1 MFILLF
7 NKRIDI
13 YVSNYS
19 TEQSSPST
27 LSSSSNQAR
36 RFPRAHRHL
45 SHHQKA
51 FRNHGFSGK
60 VTRYRQP
67 RNQIA
72 NHSPSG
78 SNNRNGGMVMLKNGI
93 VLSPSQLQGW
103 KEKSDS
109 NLQMVHF
116 PTNGA
121 CSNNQI
127 TVVVVENRSSSGT
140 EKIKSGVKIG
150 CQDNACNETEEA
162 KYSDTTT
169 PIYSTSSSSSSSPSN
184 MRCNAMSNNSS
195 NPNSNWAEQLDR

>member
-1 MFILLF
+1 M
-7 NKRIDI
+7 
-13 YVSNYS
+13 
-19 TEQSSPST
+19 
-27 LSSSSNQAR
+27 
-36 RFPRAHRHL
+36 
-45 SHHQKA
+45 
-51 FRNHGFSGK
+51 
-60 VTRYRQP
+60 
-67 RNQIA
+67 
-72 NHSPSG
+72 
-78 SNNRNGGMVMLKNGI
+78 MLKNGI

-195 NPNSNWAEQLDR
+195 NPNSNWVEQLDR